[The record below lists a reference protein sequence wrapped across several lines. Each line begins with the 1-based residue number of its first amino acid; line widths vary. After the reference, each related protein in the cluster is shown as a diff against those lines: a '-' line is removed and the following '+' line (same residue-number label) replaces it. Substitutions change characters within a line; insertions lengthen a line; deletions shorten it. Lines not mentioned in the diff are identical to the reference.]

1 MAWHTPKVDWVAT
14 DHFNIEDWERVRDNL
29 IFINDWFKAHNWP
42 SSVLQSMA
50 TSRGINALPSVQLVN
65 RLEANLT
72 LIHSTTGIPITEWR
86 DSKTWRARLDA
97 LYNANPTYDDWNRWE
112 TLAKRLKESI
122 DYVSTY
128 LYQRISGT
136 FYAGNNN
143 NRIQHFSRGR

>member
-1 MAWHTPKVDWVAT
+1 MAWSTPKVDWVAT

-97 LYNANPTYDDWNRWE
+97 LYSDNPTYDDWNRWE
-112 TLAKRLKESI
+112 TLAKRLRESI
-122 DYVSTY
+122 DYVATY

-136 FYAGNNN
+136 FYAGNNI
-143 NRIQHFSRGR
+143 RIQHFSRGR